1 MHEERS
7 VADGEN
13 QMNLTGILEIELSGV
28 DKLDVQ
34 V

>member
-7 VADGEN
+7 AADGEN